1 MIILENEKPKRPIR
15 AVLLDFDGTI
25 STLRSGWE
33 EVMRSVMLEMIAGD
47 APVTDALRSE
57 VDAYIDA
64 STGIQTIFQMQWLC
78 EYMKEHGLNKNMP
91 EDPWWYKDIYNERLM
106 QVVDERK
113 AALADHTAQ
122 REQFLIAGS
131 EMLLKA
137 FRQKGLE
144 LYVAS
149 GTDDED
155 VAAEVG
161 ILGLMDYFSRIAG
174 AGYRSLQ
181 CSKERTLRDLL
192 QKSGFDGDELLI
204 MGDGKVE
211 IALGREIGA
220 WTIGTATDETRRRGI
235 NPAKQV
241 RLKNAGAHVIIGDYL
256 NTEEIIGWM
265 GI

>member
-1 MIILENEKPKRPIR
+1 MILLQKEKPKRPIR
-15 AVLLDFDGTI
+15 AVLFDFDGTI

-33 EVMRSVMLEMIAGD
+33 QVMRAVMLEMIAGD

-78 EYMKEHGLNKNMP
+78 QSIKTYGMNKNMP
-91 EDPWWYKDIYNERLM
+91 EDPWYYKDIYNERLM
-106 QVVDERK
+106 RVVNERR
-113 AALADHTAQ
+113 AALENNTAQ

-131 EMLLKA
+131 DTLLEA
-137 FRQKGLE
+137 LRRKGVE

-155 VAAEVG
+155 VTAEVS
-161 ILGLMDYFSRIAG
+161 ILGLTHYFSRIAG

-204 MGDGKVE
+204 VGDGKVE

-220 WTIGTATDETRRRGI
+220 WTIGAATDETRRRGV
-235 NPAKQV
+235 NPAKQA
-241 RLKNAGAHVIIGDYL
+241 RLKNAGAHAIIGDYL
-256 NTEEIIGWM
+256 DLDTIINWM